1 MSSMRPRSP
10 AHARPATTR
19 GKNLCL
25 GERREGED
33 EEGERSSSWLESVGV
48 AEGEEDD
55 EDEGDVEEGL
65 EEDEAGERSFDSG
78 TGLEDTAE
86 AKEGATEEGVALLV
100 AAGEALATLVAL
112 GVFAEP
118 LEPTLLPAE
127 AAVGEG
133 LAAAAA
139 ASTDA
144 GIAFPAVPGPIV
156 LDCGPSLS
164 PLVPATLLPAVVG
177 EKASG
182 DSVSLCLFSIII
194 PLFLGNG

>member
-65 EEDEAGERSFDSG
+65 EEDEAGR
-78 TGLEDTAE
+78 
-86 AKEGATEEGVALLV
+86 GA
-100 AAGEALATLVAL
+100 
-112 GVFAEP
+112 
-118 LEPTLLPAE
+118 
-127 AAVGEG
+127 
-133 LAAAAA
+133 
-139 ASTDA
+139 S
-144 GIAFPAVPGPIV
+144 IAVPGWKIQQKLKKVRPRK
-156 LDCGPSLS
+156 
-164 PLVPATLLPAVVG
+164 
-177 EKASG
+177 E
-182 DSVSLCLFSIII
+182 
-194 PLFLGNG
+194 